1 MRARLTY
8 FGYAAVWALVRWLPT
23 PITAAAFRLAADVVW
38 RRRGPSVLRLEA
50 NLRRVLGPQASAA
63 RLAELSRAGLRSY
76 LRYWRETFALPSW
89 SGDRIE
95 AGFRASGL
103 DNVERAR
110 AAGRGVVLV
119 LSHSGNYDL
128 AGAWLAGSGYP
139 FTTVA
144 ERLRP
149 ERLFDRFVAH
159 RQALGMEVLALTG
172 GERTAFGVLL
182 RRLRAGGVVCLVG
195 DRDLS
200 SGGVPVTF
208 FGELASMPAGP
219 ATLALQTGA
228 ELLPA
233 VLYYGE
239 DGYPHADIQGPIAAP
254 TEGERASRVRAMTQA
269 VADALAAGIAA
280 HPGDWHMLQRL
291 WLADLDPRRR
301 AAILARQGAGAASTN
316 RDDAGEPSPN

>member
-8 FGYAAVWALVRWLPT
+8 LGYAAVWALVRWLPT
-23 PITAAAFRLAADVVW
+23 PITAVAFRLAADLVW

-50 NLRRVLGPQASAA
+50 NLRRVVGPAASERDLA
-63 RLAELSRAGLRSY
+63 RLSRQGLRSY

-89 SGDRIE
+89 SGERIE
-95 AGFRASGL
+95 ASFRATGL
-103 DNVERAR
+103 EHVQNAR
-110 AAGRGVVLV
+110 AAGRGALLV

-128 AGAWLAGSGYP
+128 AGAWLARSGYP

-172 GERTAFGVLL
+172 GERSAFGVLV
-182 RRLRAGGVVCLVG
+182 RRLREGGVVCLVG

-200 SGGVPVTF
+200 SGGVPVSF
-208 FGELASMPAGP
+208 FGEQASMPAGP
-219 ATLALQTGA
+219 ATLALHTGA
-228 ELLPA
+228 DLLPA
-233 VLYYGE
+233 VLYYGP
-239 DGYPHADIQGPIAAP
+239 DGYPHADIQAPIP
-254 TEGERASRVRAMTQA
+254 QPREGDKASRVRAMTQA

-301 AAILARQGAGAASTN
+301 AAILARQAAGVVS
-316 RDDAGEPSPN
+316 RDDAGEPSPS